1 MMSRAASTFALVV
14 SGSVLLGWQ
23 LELPILRTILP
34 GRAAMSPLTA
44 VTFVLVA
51 TALWLETESSGG
63 HRPIRWLARAA
74 AGLVLLVGLVTVFGY
89 DLGEN
94 LSLDQSRFLDRLG
107 TDGIEPH
114 TGLCF
119 VLLSAA
125 LLMLDSE
132 SHPRVWPAQFILLIS
147 AAISL
152 TSLLCG
158 AYGAEAGYGLARYIP
173 VALPTAATFFVLSL
187 GTLWAR
193 PGRGLVAV
201 VTADDQGGVLARRL
215 LPAAILVPAFLG
227 WLRLVAEQRGLLSAQ
242 LGIAIMVMVSIF
254 LLTAL
259 VVATCQSLHRVDLI
273 RKAGERRLATQY
285 ATTAILARASSLSEA
300 LPQILEAIGKSLD
313 WSLAI
318 HWALDAEQHVLQC
331 TETWMAPSR
340 TGQALA
346 DQSRR
351 MAFPSGVGLPGRI
364 WSSGQSSW
372 IVDVVRDT
380 NFPRAPS
387 ATADGL
393 HGAFG
398 FPVVGPSG
406 FLGVME
412 FFSAEIREPDDAT
425 LQMFDAV
432 GRQIGQFIER
442 TIAQAEVERA
452 RRAAEAGRLLQA
464 QENESRR
471 IARELHDDL
480 GQGLAL
486 LTVKMDLLRQKPP
499 EAADQ
504 LGERMQ
510 ELLAHVRHLSSS
522 VHDLSH
528 QLHPSKLE
536 QLGLVAAI
544 GGLCRELT
552 HHHGLKIEFTHD
564 QMPAAISPDTA
575 LCLYRIAQ
583 EGLQNA
589 IKHSG
594 AQQAEVA
601 LNGAADAISLGIV
614 DHGRGFDPRQL
625 RGRSGLGLVSMRE
638 RVRFLGGEIVIGSPP
653 SGGTRLY
660 VRVPLR
666 EIVRETA
673 PPRTV

>member
-1 MMSRAASTFALVV
+1 MSRAASGFALVV
-14 SGSVLLGWQ
+14 SGSVLLGWH
-23 LELPILRTILP
+23 LDLPILRTILP

-44 VTFVLVA
+44 VTFVLIA
-51 TALWLETESSGG
+51 SALWVETQLSGG

-452 RRAAEAGRLLQA
+452 RRAAEAGRLLHPCTTCHT
-464 QENESRR
+464 SSIRR
-471 IARELHDDL
+471 SW
-480 GQGLAL
+480 
-486 LTVKMDLLRQKPP
+486 
-499 EAADQ
+499 
-504 LGERMQ
+504 
-510 ELLAHVRHLSSS
+510 SSS
-522 VHDLSH
+522 DSW
-528 QLHPSKLE
+528 QRS
-536 QLGLVAAI
+536 AAS
-544 GGLCRELT
+544 
-552 HHHGLKIEFTHD
+552 
-564 QMPAAISPDTA
+564 A
-575 LCLYRIAQ
+575 
-583 EGLQNA
+583 
-589 IKHSG
+589 
-594 AQQAEVA
+594 
-601 LNGAADAISLGIV
+601 
-614 DHGRGFDPRQL
+614 
-625 RGRSGLGLVSMRE
+625 
-638 RVRFLGGEIVIGSPP
+638 GS
-653 SGGTRLY
+653 
-660 VRVPLR
+660 
-666 EIVRETA
+666 
-673 PPRTV
+673 